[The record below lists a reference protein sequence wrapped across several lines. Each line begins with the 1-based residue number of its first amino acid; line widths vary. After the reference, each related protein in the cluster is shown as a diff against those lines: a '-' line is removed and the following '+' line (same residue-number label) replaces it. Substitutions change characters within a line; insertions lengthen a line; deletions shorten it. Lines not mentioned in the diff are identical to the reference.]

1 MRAGAV
7 AILAI
12 LGSGCG
18 GSAPPATAPKQPVV
32 EEGKAEKDAKSLVE
46 EIYETVQHASNT
58 DSLMA
63 LLVDPLVV
71 YGPRGTDSLGSRAD
85 ALVAL
90 QKMIDPKL
98 KKKPSVRSNQLVVV
112 PSPGGHSAWAFD
124 VVDVAGQSVA
134 MTSILSNADDIWQ
147 VSAVSLAATPAMR
160 TVRASLKKDAIVP
173 PGTIGIAKVDPNVK
187 GAVDKFNRGLTDSK
201 VWGDD
206 LASRSDAVVVGP
218 GNGDVTRGK
227 SEIKK
232 LFHKRG
238 KANMRS
244 TAAGDVTAA
253 ATSDGEL
260 AWVTQ
265 PVVRFEDDDDP
276 LPLRVFAVYEKNGAD
291 WRMIALQ
298 ESLAVE
304 EPGTGAAYKKVVAP
318 ALVKVDA
325 PPPAKAADESTTK
338 KQKKKK
344 HKKPKPVDDP

>member
-1 MRAGAV
+1 MRSL
-7 AILAI
+7 AILA
-12 LGSGCG
+12 LF
-18 GSAPPATAPKQPVV
+18 GSACGASSQPAAGPKQPAVD
-32 EEGKAEKDAKSLVE
+32 EGKAEKDAKGLVQ

-85 ALVAL
+85 VLVAL
-90 QKMIDPKL
+90 QKMIDPKVN

-124 VVDVAGQSVA
+124 VVDIAGQSVA

-147 VSAVSLAATPAMR
+147 VSAASLAAMPAMKI
-160 TVRASLKKDAIVP
+160 VRAELKKDAVVP
-173 PGTIGIAKVDPNVK
+173 PGTVGIAKVDPNAK
-187 GAVDKFNRGLTDSK
+187 GAVDKFSRGLTDAK

-206 LASRSDAVVVGP
+206 LGSRSDAVVIGP
-218 GNGDVTRGK
+218 GTGDVTRGK
-227 SEIKK
+227 SDIKK
-232 LFHKRG
+232 LFRKRG
-238 KANMRS
+238 KSNVRS

-265 PVVRFEDDDDP
+265 PVVRFADDVDP

-318 ALVKVDA
+318 ALPKVDPPPKPAEDA
-325 PPPAKAADESTTK
+325 PPP
-338 KQKKKK
+338 KKKK
-344 HKKPKPVDDP
+344 KKKKSKPVDDE